1 MAEEVLLPQMGESI
15 AEGTITKWLKNIGD
29 SVERDEPLYEMST
42 DKVDAEI
49 PSPISGTLLEIKV
62 QPGETVAIN
71 TVVALIGEAGESVDA
86 SQAEATSA
94 EKSPDTQSASAR
106 VVALPTA
113 MGAASTAAAEHIEIA
128 AAPISLEARRR
139 TKSSP
144 VVRKIAREHGIDIS
158 NLSGT
163 GIGGRVTKKDIL
175 SSIESG
181 GATHSTAASVAPVAT
196 GGGVMLHGDVELP
209 AAYRPQVFAGD
220 RIEEMSTMR
229 SKIAEH
235 MVLSRRISSHVS
247 TVWDV
252 DYSKVTKLRAQ
263 YKSAWLEQ
271 QGVKLTFTGFI
282 MKACV
287 DALKVF
293 PELNASLDG
302 NNIIYHRNVNLGLA
316 VALDWGLLVPVIKAA
331 DELNTLGLMR
341 RANDLAERARTKKL
355 QPDEVQQ
362 GTFTVTNP
370 GVFGSMFGT
379 PVINQPQVAIL
390 GVGAIEKRPVVI
402 DDMIGIR
409 TKGFL
414 SLSFDHRLVDGA
426 VADQFMARL
435 KKGIEEFDEAELA

>member
-1 MAEEVLLPQMGESI
+1 MAQEVLLPQMGESI
-15 AEGTITKWLKNIGD
+15 AEGTITSWLKNIGD
-29 SVERDEPLYEMST
+29 TVERDEPLYEMST

-62 QPGETVAIN
+62 EPGQTVAVN
-71 TVVALIGEAGESVDA
+71 TVVALIGEAGESV
-86 SQAEATSA
+86 QEATPSA
-94 EKSPDTQSASAR
+94 QSEDVPAPSE
-106 VVALPTA
+106 
-113 MGAASTAAAEHIEIA
+113 AAALTDA
-128 AAPISLEARRR
+128 VVVPISSAVQTPTPVKALSSVEERRHTR
-139 TKSSP
+139 SSP
-144 VVRKIAREHGIDIS
+144 VVRKIAREHDVDITT
-158 NLSGT
+158 LSGS

-175 SSIESG
+175 AFID
-181 GATHSTAASVAPVAT
+181 
-196 GGGVMLHGDVELP
+196 GGVPTPAAQGVAQASATSSMSIQPGALEIP
-209 AAYRPQVFAGD
+209 AAYRPQVFPGD
-220 RIEEMSTMR
+220 RVEEMSKMR

-235 MVLSRRISSHVS
+235 MVLSRQISSHVS
-247 TVWDV
+247 SVWDV
-252 DYSKVTKLRAQ
+252 DYTKVAKLRAK
-263 YKSAWLEQ
+263 YKTSWLEQ

-302 NNIIYHRNVNLGLA
+302 NRIIYHRNVNLGLA
-316 VALDWGLLVPVIKAA
+316 VALDWGLLVPVVKAA

-341 RANDLAERARTKKL
+341 RANDLAERARGKKL
-355 QPDEVQQ
+355 LPDEVQH
-362 GTFTVTNP
+362 GTFTITNP

-426 VADQFMARL
+426 VADKFMARV
-435 KKGIEEFDEAELA
+435 KRGIEDFDEAELA